1 MLCRP
6 YSNRSRYFYQN
17 SNGAISEIDIDV
29 MIVLLL
35 CHSVYFGVV
44 AMINIELLDA
54 TQIHIVFNLYHL
66 VFR

>member
-17 SNGAISEIDIDV
+17 SNGAISEIYIDV

-54 TQIHIVFNLYHL
+54 T
-66 VFR
+66 